1 MWKNTNQVRYL
12 PDILIK
18 SRENICCPP
27 TNRVECTA
35 PFSSPDAS
43 TKANIGYGV
52 RLRNACTVESDL
64 KN

>member
-1 MWKNTNQVRYL
+1 MWKNTNQVGYL